1 MKIIEK
7 LSNMIEEEIQD
18 AEKYIR
24 CALSYKDDKD
34 MRDVADMFYKLSTEE
49 MNHMS
54 MLHAQVVSIIDNYRK
69 TEGDPPKEMQ
79 MLYDILHRRHIDDAA
94 TVKAMISMYKGQ

>member
-7 LSNMIEEEIQD
+7 LSRMIEEEISD

-24 CALSYKDDKD
+24 CALYYKDDKD
-34 MRDVADMFYKLSTEE
+34 MRDVADMFARLANDE
-49 MNHMS
+49 MGHM
-54 MLHAQVVSIIDNYRK
+54 MTLHNQVVSIIDNYRK
-69 TEGDPPKEMQ
+69 TNGEPPENMK
-79 MLYDILHRRHIDDAA
+79 MLYDILHQKHIDDAA

>member
-7 LSNMIEEEIQD
+7 LSNMIDEEIHD

-24 CALSYKDDKD
+24 CALNYKDNKD
-34 MRDVADMFYKLSTEE
+34 MRDVAEMFYKLATEE

-54 MLHAQVVSIIDNYRK
+54 MLHTQVVNIIDEYRK
-69 TEGDPPKEMQ
+69 TNGDPPEAMQ
-79 MLYDILHRRHIDDAA
+79 MLYDILHRKHIDDAA
-94 TVKAMISMYKGQ
+94 TVKAMISMYKG

>member
-7 LSNMIEEEIQD
+7 LSRMIEEEIGD

-24 CALSYKDDKD
+24 CALMYKEDKD
-34 MRDVADMFYKLSTEE
+34 MRDVAELFFRLANEE
-49 MNHMS
+49 MTHMS
-54 MLHAQVVSIIDNYRK
+54 MLHNQVTTLIDNYRK
-69 TEGDPPKEMQ
+69 MEGDPPENMT
-79 MLYDILHRRHIDDAA
+79 MLYEILHRKHIDDAA